1 MTLILWL
8 KTLHLGFAVCWFAG
22 IFYLPR
28 ILVNLA
34 LETQE
39 PVRERLLL
47 MGQRLYRFMH
57 ILMGS
62 TLLLGLWLLLVRLEL
77 LQERWMQAKLLL
89 LLLLIAYQ
97 LVCGRFLRLFARGD
111 DRRGDRF
118 YRWFNELP
126 VLLLFLI
133 LILAILRPTL

>member
-1 MTLILWL
+1 MNLILWL
-8 KTLHLGFAVCWFAG
+8 KTLHLGFAIAWFAG

-39 PVRERLLL
+39 PARERLLL
-47 MGQRLYRFMH
+47 MGRRLYRFMH
-57 ILMGS
+57 ILMGI
-62 TLLLGLWLLLVRLEL
+62 TLLLGLWLLWVRLDL
-77 LQERWMQAKLLL
+77 LQENWMRAKLLL
-89 LLLLIAYQ
+89 LALLVVYQ
-97 LVCGRFLRLFARGD
+97 IVCGRFLRGFVQERN
-111 DRRGDRF
+111 RRGARF

-133 LILAILRPTL
+133 LILAIIRPPL